1 MIRFI
6 VNVGGTMDIV
16 KGQSLWNEIREEL
29 KNTLVESTF
38 EETFND
44 VTRVCKVE
52 NGYIYVVTPSSYYKH
67 KINNNYYKTIDVIC
81 KKITNENVK
90 FKFINNEEIKSDP
103 IYNKPKSVLKTTDLD
118 QNYNF
123 ESFVIC
129 DSNRVATLAAVK
141 VADQPGYVFNP
152 LYIFGGVGLGKT
164 HLMQAIG
171 NYIAEKDINN
181 KILYVQAND
190 YFSDYTKAASTNNY
204 QAFEDKYADIDV
216 LLIDDIQILNGK
228 NSTQQEFFKLFDYL
242 DKNKKQIVITSDR
255 PANKLN
261 GFMDRLTTRFQ
272 KGLTVNINQPTIEDR
287 LNILKHKVQ
296 NLTTKPVSDE
306 ILLYIASNIENI
318 RIAEGALNNLLFYSE
333 LNNVDPNIEIA
344 EEVLDLLLKNK
355 KKEDKPNYE
364 DVLSIIASIYNINVS
379 DILGNSKL
387 AKYVLP
393 RHIAMYVLKEKY
405 DLSYKTVGNILNNR
419 DHTTVLNGYNNI
431 KQNLDSDEELKM
443 AVDMIMKKI

>member
-1 MIRFI
+1 
-6 VNVGGTMDIV
+6 MDIV

-29 KNTLVESTF
+29 RNTLVESTF

-44 VTRVCKVE
+44 ITRVCKVE
-52 NGYIYVVTPSSYYKH
+52 NGYVYVVTPSPYYTH
-67 KINNNYYKTIDVIC
+67 KINNYYYKTIDSIC
-81 KKITNENVK
+81 EKLTTEKVKI
-90 FKFINNEEIKSDP
+90 KFINNNEI
-103 IYNKPKSVLKTTDLD
+103 INYTINKPKNVFKTTDLD

-171 NYIAEKDINN
+171 NYIADKDIDN

-190 YFSDYTKAASTNNY
+190 YFSDYSKAAATNNF
-204 QAFEDKYADIDV
+204 QAFEDKYNDIDV

-287 LNILKHKVQ
+287 FNILKKKVQ
-296 NLTTKPVSDE
+296 SITTKNVSDD

-333 LNNVDPNIEIA
+333 LNNADPTIEIA

-364 DVLSIIASIYNINVS
+364 DVLSIIASIYNINVA

-387 AKYVLP
+387 SKFVLP

-431 KQNLDSDEELKM
+431 KQNLDSNEELKM